1 MRYESG
7 VEFGGRY
14 SLTDRIAVG
23 GMGEVWRARDKVLA
37 RPVAIKL
44 LSPTL
49 AGQPGF
55 AQRFREEARNS
66 AALGH
71 PNIAGVYD
79 YGEDAGAH
87 WLVMELVEGQNLA
100 QIIRDKGRIAAPQAS
115 SILSQA
121 ALALQAAHDGGVIH
135 RDVKPANIIIRPD
148 GVVKLTDFG
157 ISRAVDSVPITRTG
171 EVMGTAQYISPE
183 QATGQTV
190 GPASDVYS
198 LGVVAYEMVTGKR
211 PFDESTPVAT
221 AMAHVQDPPP
231 ALPRDVPEPL
241 ATVIASALAK
251 APEHRPESAGDV
263 ARILTGNA
271 NAENLLATQKLTS
284 PMSTRRMP
292 VTAPQPA
299 ARSAAAADPR
309 DVRRLES
316 GHTER
321 PRSKAWIWMLL
332 AALLVGGGL
341 WAAIASGLFDREGTP
356 GQTPPTVIVTT
367 DASIQI
373 DAGDY
378 VGRQV
383 SEVTSELTA
392 LGLVT
397 RPTEADS
404 DLPAGTVIS
413 VDNPGRHQRGDI
425 IDLTVSRGPAEV
437 TPTTPVTPDTP
448 TEQPTAPEQ
457 QQPTAPTEPQQP
469 TRIESP
475 AQPPATQEQPAT
487 EQNPPANE
495 QGGAAPTGGAAA
507 NDNGAA
513 AARAGVAPVA
523 PRVQQGDDSANVP
536 GDSSYA
542 GENAHNGGQSAQTYR
557 TGAGSGPA
565 RADTPRP
572 AQPSRDDWT
581 VQIP

>member
-37 RPVAIKL
+37 RRVAIKL

-79 YGEDAGAH
+79 YGEDAGAN

-100 QIIRDKGRIAAPQAS
+100 QIIRDQGRIPPAQAS

-121 ALALQAAHDGGVIH
+121 ALGLQAAHDGGVIH

-171 EVMGTAQYISPE
+171 EVMGTAQYISSE
-183 QATGQTV
+183 QATGQAV
-190 GPASDVYS
+190 SPASDVYA
-198 LGVVAYEMVTGKR
+198 LGVVAYEMVTGRR
-211 PFDESTPVAT
+211 PFDEESPVAT

-231 ALPRDVPEPL
+231 PLPRDVPEPL

-263 ARILTGNA
+263 ARILTGA
-271 NAENLLATQKLTS
+271 GGAATLLTTQKLTS
-284 PMSTRRMP
+284 PQVTRRMAT
-292 VTAPQPA
+292 TAPQPA
-299 ARSAAAADPR
+299 AGRGAPAAGVDPR
-309 DVRRLES
+309 DSRRLQQREQYD
-316 GHTER
+316 R
-321 PRSKAWIWMLL
+321 PRSTAWIWVLV
-332 AALLVGGGL
+332 AALLIGGGI
-341 WAAIASGLFDREGTP
+341 WAAIASGLFDRGPTPTEVPTGTA
-356 GQTPPTVIVTT
+356 TT
-367 DASIQI
+367 DTSIVVN
-373 DAGDY
+373 DSAY
-378 VGRQV
+378 VGRPLTEV
-383 SEVTSELTA
+383 SAELGR
-392 LGLVT
+392 LGLLT
-397 RPTEADS
+397 RATQVDN

-413 VDNPGRHQRGDI
+413 VDNPGVHKRGDI
-425 IDLTVSRGPAEV
+425 IALTVSSGPVEV
-437 TPTTPVTPDTP
+437 TPSTP
-448 TEQPTAPEQ
+448 
-457 QQPTAPTEPQQP
+457 QQPTEPPQQPTEPQQQP
-469 TRIESP
+469 TGPSEPQQPTTPVDEP
-475 AQPPATQEQPAT
+475 AQPPATQEPPP
-487 EQNPPANE
+487 QND
-495 QGGAAPTGGAAA
+495 GGGGTDGAAA
-507 NDNGAA
+507 QVGT
-513 AARAGVAPVA
+513 APPA
-523 PRVQQGDDSANVP
+523 HHDDSANGLVDTP
-536 GDSSYA
+536 TA
-542 GENAHNGGQSAQTYR
+542 AENAHNGRQSALS
-557 TGAGSGPA
+557 AA
-565 RADTPRP
+565 RLHS
-572 AQPSRDDWT
+572 SRNDWT

>member
-87 WLVMELVEGQNLA
+87 WLVMELVEGDNLA
-100 QIIRDKGRIAAPQAS
+100 QIIRNQGRIPAPQAA

-121 ALALQAAHDGGVIH
+121 ALALQTAHDGGVIH

-183 QATGQTV
+183 QATGQSV
-190 GPASDVYS
+190 GPASDVYA

-221 AMAHVQDPPP
+221 AMAHVQDPVPP
-231 ALPRDVPEPL
+231 LPRDVPEPL
-241 ATVIASALAK
+241 ATVILTSLAKDPAQRPASAG
-251 APEHRPESAGDV
+251 EV
-263 ARILTGNA
+263 ARILTGDA
-271 NAENLLATQKLTS
+271 NAANLLATQKLTG
-284 PMSTRRMP
+284 PMSTQRLP
-292 VTAPQPA
+292 TTAPQPTARRTPPPA
-299 ARSAAAADPR
+299 APDPR
-309 DVRRLES
+309 DVRRLE
-316 GHTER
+316 HEPDEQ
-321 PRSKAWIWMLL
+321 PRSKAWIWVLV
-332 AALLVGGGL
+332 AALLIGGGV
-341 WAAIASGLFDREGTP
+341 WAAIASGLFDRTSTP
-356 GQTPPTVIVTT
+356 TESPTETVTT
-367 DASIQI
+367 DATIMV

-378 VGRQV
+378 VGRQI
-383 SEVTSELTA
+383 SEVSADLSEL
-392 LGLVT
+392 GLRTNVSQV
-397 RPTEADS
+397 DN
-404 DLPAGTVIS
+404 DLPSGTVVS
-413 VDNPGRHQRGDI
+413 VDNPGAHVRGDI
-425 IDLTVSRGPAEV
+425 IALTVSRGPVEPTPV
-437 TPTTPVTPDTP
+437 EPTT
-448 TEQPTAPEQ
+448 
-457 QQPTAPTEPQQP
+457 PQQP
-469 TRIESP
+469 TQEPTTPQPEEPATPDAPEEQPTQVDEP
-475 AQPPATQEQPAT
+475 AQPPATQEPPAT
-487 EQNPPANE
+487 QPD
-495 QGGAAPTGGAAA
+495 GGAAPTQGTAAGANDAAA
-507 NDNGAA
+507 G
-513 AARAGVAPVA
+513 RAGAP
-523 PRVQQGDDSANVP
+523 PIPDPGDDSANVH
-536 GDSSYA
+536 GDA
-542 GENAHNGGQSAQTYR
+542 PVARENADNGGQSARVY
-557 TGAGSGPA
+557 GSGPA
-565 RADTPRP
+565 LARAS
-572 AQPSRDDWT
+572 AQYSRIDEA